1 LDIRV
6 WPLKSAD
13 LNQKIYSGQ
22 IEGKE
27 SINQQEN
34 LFLDANS
41 LIKIL
46 TTLKNKNHFVKCRF
60 EV

>member
-1 LDIRV
+1 MRV

-27 SINQQEN
+27 SINQQES

>member
-1 LDIRV
+1 MRL

-27 SINQQEN
+27 SINQQES

>member
-1 LDIRV
+1 MRV

-27 SINQQEN
+27 SINQQES
-34 LFLDANS
+34 LFLDAN
-41 LIKIL
+41 
-46 TTLKNKNHFVKCRF
+46 
-60 EV
+60 